1 LERDDWKQELHRL
14 YTDVEMDVPAPFPM
28 QEVPFEDFEALAL
41 GRRFLSDGFFVALD
55 GDELVG
61 LTEPQLVD
69 NMPRQI
75 AQNLTGVHSDYRG
88 RGIALAL
95 KSQAAIWAIESGY
108 TSIRTHN
115 AQSNAS
121 MLAINDRLGFQRN
134 HATVE
139 YLKDL

>member
-1 LERDDWKQELHRL
+1 
-14 YTDVEMDVPAPFPM
+14 
-28 QEVPFEDFEALAL
+28 
-41 GRRFLSDGFFVALD
+41 
-55 GDELVG
+55 VG
-61 LTEPQLVD
+61 LTERQLVD
-69 NMPRQI
+69 DMPQQI

-121 MLAINDRLGFQRN
+121 ALAINNRLGFKRDD
-134 HATVE
+134 ATIVCR
-139 YLKDL
+139 KDL